1 MQNVIYSAA
10 EDKEEVRPQ
19 TGCSSHRS
27 VPPGRF
33 GDWDFVPG

>member
-19 TGCSSHRS
+19 TTAPAAGQSLKGGA
-27 VPPGRF
+27 P
-33 GDWDFVPG
+33 DWDFVLG